1 MTPTTSVRTDTLRRQ
16 SGNKQPIREYRMTVA
31 STWYDPQRGRVEYEL
46 HFKAARAGDIRKV
59 REGLAKRGI
68 EYFQQYVYRKERRWI
83 SKDWIK
89 ARFERE
95 RPATKTQP
103 LMEIDVRGME
113 FKGRQWKAHPFP
125 RRILTYTKKRRK
137 RRPAKARQPRVRR
150 KRHAKRRV
158 KRRTRK

>member
-1 MTPTTSVRTDTLRRQ
+1 MTA
-16 SGNKQPIREYRMTVA
+16 A
-31 STWYDPQRGRVEYEL
+31 STWYDPQRGRLEYEM
-46 HFKAARAGDIRKV
+46 HFKAAREGDIRKV
-59 REGLAKRGI
+59 RVELAKRGI
-68 EYFQQYVYRKERRWI
+68 EYFQRSVYRKERRWI
-83 SKDWIK
+83 PKDRIR
-89 ARFERE
+89 AAFERE
-95 RPATKTQP
+95 RPAIKVQP

-158 KRRTRK
+158 KHRTRK